1 MDVSSKNVSAVLL
14 SLQMDIMARE
24 DQLEQSINT
33 KGDLEH
39 KIFEIKN
46 RLKEL
51 IVAEQMLKKFQSLI
65 VENAKPVN
73 E

>member
-14 SLQMDIMARE
+14 SLQMDIMAKE
-24 DQLEQSINT
+24 DQLEQAINT

-51 IVAEQMLKKFQSLI
+51 IVAEQMLEKFQSLI
-65 VENAKPVN
+65 VANAKPVN